1 MSEKNKNTNKIN
13 NKIKKALAKGYFNMG
28 SVNLALADEA
38 VSSDNDSLLLCEQN
52 FAESEKIDS
61 ETRRY
66 LLR

>member
-1 MSEKNKNTNKIN
+1 MSENNKNLKIN
-13 NKIKKALAKGYFNMG
+13 SKMRKALAQGYLKMS

-38 VSSDNDSLLLCEQN
+38 VSSDNDSFLLCEQN
-52 FAESEKIDS
+52 FAESEEIDS